1 MFRTLFQLALRWEK
15 NNNMP
20 SRFHNKQKSLKRR
33 FLLILGSIAFVCFF
47 VLGIM
52 VIFSDK
58 ILPDDYG
65 YKKIVF
71 GSLIIIY
78 SVLRFAR
85 LLKKEEVDE
94 E

>member
-1 MFRTLFQLALRWEK
+1 
-15 NNNMP
+15 MP